1 MWKIVAASV
10 LVLGVFC
17 AGFVVLCMKYFGY
30 IEAYMPTR
38 LAVDSGEMLAKARQR
53 LGPAPD
59 RDTRW
64 VNLANVAFWTVDSG
78 DLAEAARLADE
89 VLAMAPEYKG
99 NWNYGNV
106 LHKANLARGRIA
118 LRAGSPR
125 AAATFLLEAGR
136 TPGSPQLDT
145 FGPNMLLAEELLA
158 RGENEAVIAYIEE
171 VRAFWKMDPHA
182 TDAWIGLIRRGR
194 MPNFGA
200 HDLY

>member
-10 LVLGVFC
+10 LALGVSF
-17 AGFVVLCMKYFGY
+17 AGFVALCMNYFGY
-30 IEAYMPTR
+30 IEAYMPVR
-38 LAVDSGEMLAKARQR
+38 LAVDSGDMLAKARQR
-53 LGPAPD
+53 MGPDPD
-59 RDTRW
+59 RNTRW
-64 VNLANVAFWTVDSG
+64 VHQADVAFWTVDG
-78 DLAEAARLADE
+78 GNLAEAASLADE

-145 FGPNMLLAEELLA
+145 FGPNMLLAEEMLA
-158 RGENEAVIAYIEE
+158 RGESEAVLAYIEE
-171 VRAFWKMDPHA
+171 VRTFWKMDPHA
-182 TDAWIGLIRRGR
+182 TDAWIGLIRRGKV
-194 MPNFGA
+194 PNFGA